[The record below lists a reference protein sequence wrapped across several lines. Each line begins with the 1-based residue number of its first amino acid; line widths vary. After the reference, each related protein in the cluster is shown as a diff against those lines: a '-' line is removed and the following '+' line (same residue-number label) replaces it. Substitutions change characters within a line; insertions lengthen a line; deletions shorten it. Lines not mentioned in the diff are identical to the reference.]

1 MPYHQPSTP
10 SLPAPGIAAVNEWVA
25 MSLLAGLLVLVGGYY
40 LLTAIRTLRRT
51 TPAYEMLPDERRF
64 LRRQAWRRLVNSL
77 LMLILAGLLVGA
89 YLAGLPQRAAEIDR
103 DREMAAQAANGVTP
117 KLTDEQRQFIRFFMS
132 GVIVFLMLLFVIVMM
147 AGLDLLATRRYAL
160 YKFRQIQTDRRAMIQ
175 RQLDKWREE
184 RDQD

>member
-1 MPYHQPSTP
+1 M
-10 SLPAPGIAAVNEWVA
+10 NEWVA

-40 LLTAIRTLRRT
+40 LLTAIRTLQRT

-64 LRRQAWRRLVNSL
+64 LRRQSWRRLVNSA
-77 LMLILAGLLVGA
+77 LMLVLAVLMVGA
-89 YLAGLPQRAAEIDR
+89 YLVGLPQRAAEIGQE
-103 DREMAAQAANGVTP
+103 REAAAQKAEDGRP
-117 KLTDEQRQFIRFFMS
+117 PQLTDEQRQFGRFFAAS
-132 GVIVFLMLLFVIVMM
+132 VIAFLMLLFVIVMM

-184 RDQD
+184 RNRD